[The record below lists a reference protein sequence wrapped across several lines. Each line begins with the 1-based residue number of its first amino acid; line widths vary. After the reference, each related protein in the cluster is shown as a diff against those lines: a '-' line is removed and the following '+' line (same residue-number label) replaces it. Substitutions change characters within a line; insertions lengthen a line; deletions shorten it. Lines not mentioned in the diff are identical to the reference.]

1 MPITPS
7 SSSPA
12 TQTEIPV
19 AHGGGSGVAASSS
32 AEQRSAWSGA
42 GLPTPKQMVAMLDE
56 YVVGQPEAKKVLA
69 VAVFNHY
76 KRIWHV
82 ERAAA
87 AAAVPVDMVPQ
98 PDGSLGAP
106 PGGAAAGGDAEAE
119 TVELDKSNVL
129 LMGPTGSGKTLL
141 AKTLARFV
149 NVPFASADAT
159 TLTQAG
165 YVGEDVESVLYKLLM
180 NAQYNLAAAQRGIV
194 YIDEIDKI
202 ARARAEGT
210 GHSRDVAGEGV
221 QQALLTM
228 MEGTVV
234 NVPERGGRKNP
245 RAEFVAVDTRDI
257 LFICGGA
264 FVDLE
269 RAVAERTHKASI
281 GFGAPLKGGAG
292 NSAAVGAVA
301 EGAAPALAPP
311 NVGALL
317 ANVEATDLVRYGLI
331 PEFVGRF
338 PVLCVLRALTAADM
352 ARILTEPRNALVK
365 QYGELFALH
374 GAALRLSPCALA
386 AIAEEAVRRATGA
399 RGLRGILERLLTDA
413 MYDVP
418 DDDTVATVELTGATV
433 AAGLANGGKGGALL
447 VRRAAEA
454 PKARKHARAAR
465 AEDADAEEQPL
476 PKAAT
481 A

>member
-1 MPITPS
+1 M
-7 SSSPA
+7 
-12 TQTEIPV
+12 EIPV

-32 AEQRSAWSGA
+32 SEQRSAWSGA

-87 AAAVPVDMVPQ
+87 AAAVPVDMMPQ
-98 PDGSLGAP
+98 PDGSVGTASNSS
-106 PGGAAAGGDAEAE
+106 AGGEAEVE

-180 NAQYNLAAAQRGIV
+180 NAQYNLAAAQRGII

-221 QQALLTM
+221 QQALLKM
-228 MEGTVV
+228 LEGTVV

-269 RAVAERTHKASI
+269 RAVSERTHKASI

-292 NSAAVGAVA
+292 NSAAVAAAA
-301 EGAAPALAPP
+301 EGAAAAPAPHNA
-311 NVGALL
+311 GALL
-317 ANVEATDLVRYGLI
+317 AHVEATDLVRYGLI

-374 GAALRLSPCALA
+374 GAALRLSPCALS

-413 MYDVP
+413 MYEVP

-447 VRRAAEA
+447 VHRVAEA
-454 PKARKHARAAR
+454 QKPARKHARAAR

>member
-1 MPITPS
+1 M
-7 SSSPA
+7 A
-12 TQTEIPV
+12 R
-19 AHGGGSGVAASSS
+19 ADAS
-32 AEQRSAWSGA
+32 A
-42 GLPTPKQMVAMLDE
+42 LPLD
-56 YVVGQPEAKKVLA
+56 
-69 VAVFNHY
+69 HY
-76 KRIWHV
+76 KRIWHS
-82 ERAAA
+82 ERAAV
-87 AAAVPVDMVPQ
+87 AAAVPVDVPIE
-98 PDGSLGAP
+98 
-106 PGGAAAGGDAEAE
+106 GAAASVAGAAPGDGLAFGGGESEA
-119 TVELDKSNVL
+119 VELDKSNVL

-180 NAQYNLAAAQRGIV
+180 NAQYNLAAAQRGII

-202 ARARAEGT
+202 ARARADGT

-221 QQALLTM
+221 QQALLKM
-228 MEGTVV
+228 LEGTVV

-245 RAEFVAVDTRDI
+245 RAEFVSVDTKDI

-292 NSAAVGAVA
+292 NSAAVGAA
-301 EGAAPALAPP
+301 AAQPGAPATATAAALPD
-311 NVGALL
+311 VGALL
-317 ANVEATDLVRYGLI
+317 AHVEAADLVRYGLI

-374 GAALRLSPCALA
+374 GAALRLSPCALG

-418 DDDTVATVELTGATV
+418 DDDTVAAVELTGATV
-433 AAGLANGGKGGALL
+433 AAGLANRGKGGATLA
-447 VRRAAEA
+447 RKTEAAK
-454 PKARKHARAAR
+454 PQRKHARAAR
-465 AEDADAEEQPL
+465 SDDADAEEQPM

>member
-1 MPITPS
+1 VAVYNHFKRVWRAERSEAAPPS
-7 SSSPA
+7 GGPA
-12 TQTEIPV
+12 P
-19 AHGGGSGVAASSS
+19 
-32 AEQRSAWSGA
+32 AEALGADAGA
-42 GLPTPKQMVAMLDE
+42 GTPPTAD
-56 YVVGQPEAKKVLA
+56 A
-69 VAVFNHY
+69 
-76 KRIWHV
+76 W
-82 ERAAA
+82 AA
-87 AAAVPVDMVPQ
+87 
-98 PDGSLGAP
+98 
-106 PGGAAAGGDAEAE
+106 PGGAAGATMRADGD
-119 TVELDKSNVL
+119 VELDKSNVL

-141 AKTLARFV
+141 ARTLARFV

-165 YVGEDVESVLYKLLM
+165 YVGEDVESILYKLLASA
-180 NAQYNLAAAQRGIV
+180 NYNLAAAQRGIV

-221 QQALLTM
+221 QQALLKM
-228 MEGTVV
+228 LEGTVV

-281 GFGAPLKGGAG
+281 GFGAPLRGGAG
-292 NSAAVGAVA
+292 NSAAV
-301 EGAAPALAPP
+301 AAPAADGTVAGSSAAAPAATSP
-311 NVGALL
+311 ADVGKLL
-317 ANVEATDLVRYGLI
+317 SRVEAADLVRYGLI

-338 PVLCVLRALTAADM
+338 PVLCVLHALSAADM
-352 ARILTEPRNALVK
+352 VRILTEPRNALGK
-365 QYGELFALH
+365 QYASLFALH
-374 GAALRLSPCALA
+374 GAALRLQPCALA
-386 AIAEEAVRRATGA
+386 AVAEEAVRRATGA

-413 MYDVP
+413 MYEVP
-418 DDDTVATVELTGATV
+418 DAAEEVIAVELTGDSVAT
-433 AAGLANGGKGGALL
+433 GLASGGAGGAVL
-447 VRRAAEA
+447 VRRPPAAEA
-454 PKARKHARAAR
+454 APKAARKHGRAPR
-465 AEDADAEEQPL
+465 AEDADADEQAQ

>member
-1 MPITPS
+1 M
-7 SSSPA
+7 
-12 TQTEIPV
+12 EIPV
-19 AHGGGSGVAASSS
+19 AHGGGSGVAAGSSS
-32 AEQRSAWSGA
+32 EQAWRGQ

-69 VAVFNHY
+69 VAVFNHF

-98 PDGSLGAP
+98 ADGSVGPAP
-106 PGGAAAGGDAEAE
+106 AGAAAGGEAE
-119 TVELDKSNVL
+119 VEKVELDKSNVL

-180 NAQYNLAAAQRGIV
+180 NAQYNLAAAQQGIV

-221 QQALLTM
+221 QQALLKM
-228 MEGTVV
+228 LEGTVV

-292 NSAAVGAVA
+292 NSAAVAAAA
-301 EGAAPALAPP
+301 EGGAPAPH

-317 ANVEATDLVRYGLI
+317 AHVEATDLVRYGLI

-374 GAALRLSPCALA
+374 GAALRLSPCALS

-413 MYDVP
+413 MYEVP
-418 DDDTVATVELTGATV
+418 DDDTVATVELTAATV

-447 VRRAAEA
+447 VPRAAEA
-454 PKARKHARAAR
+454 HKPARKHARAAR
-465 AEDADAEEQPL
+465 ADDADAEEQPL